1 VLVNPKTG
9 MSSSTSG
16 IRNIA
21 ERIFGVMK
29 RRWKIIRETNSF
41 DLRTNAK
48 IVAALAALHNFIRQ
62 HDIEDL
68 MDPWEVDDD
77 GGGGGANV
85 QQIGTEAAT
94 QQAAALREPIA
105 NDMWSDYRSVIDAH
119 NANRRRQ
126 AQRRRNAQRQ
136 CQSHSG

>member
-1 VLVNPKTG
+1 
-9 MSSSTSG
+9 
-16 IRNIA
+16 
-21 ERIFGVMK
+21 MK

-62 HDIEDL
+62 HDVDDL

-77 GGGGGANV
+77 GGGGGNV
-85 QQIGTEAAT
+85 QQIGTEAAK
-94 QQAAALREPIA
+94 QQAAAFCEQIA
-105 NDMWSDYRSVIDAH
+105 NDMWSDYRGVIDAR

-126 AQRRRNAQRQ
+126 AQRRCNA
-136 CQSHSG
+136 